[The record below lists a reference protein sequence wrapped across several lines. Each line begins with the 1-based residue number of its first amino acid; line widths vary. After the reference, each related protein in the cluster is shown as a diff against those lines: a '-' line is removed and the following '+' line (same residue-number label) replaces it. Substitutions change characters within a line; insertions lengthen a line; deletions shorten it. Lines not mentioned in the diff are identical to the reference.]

1 MAPTHA
7 LNSTSCHTNH
17 FGPPCSYLSLVS
29 LDHRPLLLFWV
40 LVLVACS
47 TLHRIAVSGCPQWQ
61 RRLVHLFPHSKTS
74 LQPLLQTESFQL
86 ALTAARRLRH
96 HLCVRVCV
104 RVCVCICVCVCV
116 CACVCVR
123 VCDECHRGAVRHT
136 YTHGERERERWAQ
149 WRRLTCER
157 FIHLMPL
164 DPRAG
169 TVRRAERHS

>member
-1 MAPTHA
+1 MAEAFGASVPA
-7 LNSTSCHTNH
+7 LEDELAALIADGELPARIDS
-17 FGPPCSYLSLVS
+17 GKK
-29 LDHRPLLLFWV
+29 
-40 LVLVACS
+40 VASSSVC
-47 TLHRIAVSGCPQWQ
+47 A
-61 RRLVHLFPHSKTS
+61 
-74 LQPLLQTESFQL
+74 
-86 ALTAARRLRH
+86 
-96 HLCVRVCV
+96 CVRACVCV
-104 RVCVCICVCVCV
+104 HMCVCVCV